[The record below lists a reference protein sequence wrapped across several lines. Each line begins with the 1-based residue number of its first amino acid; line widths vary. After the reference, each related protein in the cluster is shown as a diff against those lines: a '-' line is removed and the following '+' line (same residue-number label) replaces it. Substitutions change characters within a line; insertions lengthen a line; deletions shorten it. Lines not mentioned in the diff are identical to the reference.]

1 MQTAIVILPKQWL
14 EANLT
19 NSLGSVPLE
28 NPDGYSDYIDI
39 YYSLYL
45 SDYAIF

>member
-1 MQTAIVILPKQWL
+1 MQTAIVALTKQCL
-14 EANLT
+14 QANLT

-45 SDYAIF
+45 SDYTTF